1 MTHSISFLPQ
11 VDNIVV
17 LVAGAVSEHG
27 SYSTLLANRGAFAQF
42 LSLYGNKEED
52 ALEKNTTGTGNTTG
66 LRQLEGPCV
75 CLGVMKAPIPDP
87 SVCPGSIQPR
97 PQWWPL

>member
-1 MTHSISFLPQ
+1 VTHSISFLPQ

-42 LSLYGNKEED
+42 LNSYGSQEEG
-52 ALEKNTTGTGNTTG
+52 AAEETTAGTGNATG
-66 LRQLEGPCV
+66 CRGCV
-75 CLGVMKAPIPDP
+75 CLEVLKAPRCD
-87 SVCPGSIQPR
+87 SLVCPSFPH
-97 PQWWPL
+97 L

>member
-17 LVAGAVSEHG
+17 LVAGVVSEHG

-42 LSLYGNKEED
+42 LNLYGSQEED
-52 ALEKNTTGTGNTTG
+52 ASEKNTTGTGNTTG
-66 LRQLEGPCV
+66 LQQLEGPCI
-75 CLGVMKAPIPDP
+75 CLGVVKTPGPDP
-87 SVCPGSIQPR
+87 SV
-97 PQWWPL
+97 

>member
-17 LVAGAVSEHG
+17 LVAGAVSEYG

-42 LSLYGNKEED
+42 LDLYGSQEED
-52 ALEKNTTGTGNTTG
+52 ASEKNTTGTGNTKG
-66 LRQLEGPCV
+66 LQQLEGPCM
-75 CLGVMKAPIPDP
+75 CLGVIKT
-87 SVCPGSIQPR
+87 PR
-97 PQWWPL
+97 PGTTL